1 LRTPVR
7 AASRANNNEENKMTR
22 IMKLSVSALSLA
34 AGVVMLGAGTSA
46 PAQAGVIYYGDHIT
60 YREAKRM
67 CDGIH
72 GRVFLG
78 DRDRYGC
85 QNQPGKRRAKR
96 PPPPPPPGDDPV
108 ELFSIK
114 KTSNPGKRQN
124 FTGRQD
130 FPGMIGHQGGGDGG
144 SGGNGGGGNGGGN
157 GGGSAGGPY

>member
-1 LRTPVR
+1 
-7 AASRANNNEENKMTR
+7 MTR

-85 QNQPGKRRAKR
+85 QNQMASAAPSVGRRHR
-96 PPPPPPPGDDPV
+96 RRGDEPV
-108 ELFSIK
+108 ELFSIE
-114 KTSNPGKRQN
+114 NLQPCQAAELHWPPGLSRHDW
-124 FTGRQD
+124 R
-130 FPGMIGHQGGGDGG
+130 
-144 SGGNGGGGNGGGN
+144 
-157 GGGSAGGPY
+157 